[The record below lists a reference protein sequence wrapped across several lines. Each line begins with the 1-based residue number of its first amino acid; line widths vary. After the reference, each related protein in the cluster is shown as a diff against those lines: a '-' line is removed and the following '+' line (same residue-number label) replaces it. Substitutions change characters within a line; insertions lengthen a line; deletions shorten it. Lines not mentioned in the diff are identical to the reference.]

1 MPTMRELLRNAERRH
16 TRATIQDV
24 CINYIRGLCQRASR
38 CSRIHPVDK
47 TPFLEILHK
56 RPRNRNPAHQMYS
69 NDPWRDHAHS
79 VEPSVSLMESPQS
92 FFEDLTDQELRGGDA
107 PSKHDTSTGSWDA
120 QTGCWVMPCHAE
132 IWESDSR
139 VQGIFENRRKI
150 QEGCFFEEEG
160 GEDSFDKTLS
170 FIEKW
175 LRNVQDSLN
184 IIPQTRNVESGKARA
199 GKRPGPPCDPNRCTL
214 WLKENCAQGEECRY
228 LPGNLKHE
236 TDGPIQ
242 CSSDKLEQ
250 DLQASVP

>member
-1 MPTMRELLRNAERRH
+1 MTTKTTSAQSPLQYMRPGGPDTQMPYFWASTKMGRRSYEDFMPTMRELLRNAERRH

-150 QEGCFFEEEG
+150 QEGCFF
-160 GEDSFDKTLS
+160 
-170 FIEKW
+170 
-175 LRNVQDSLN
+175 
-184 IIPQTRNVESGKARA
+184 
-199 GKRPGPPCDPNRCTL
+199 
-214 WLKENCAQGEECRY
+214 
-228 LPGNLKHE
+228 
-236 TDGPIQ
+236 
-242 CSSDKLEQ
+242 
-250 DLQASVP
+250 